1 MSKLLNIYTNLKEKD
16 SSTLYLFKVGLFYNF
31 LNNDAITI
39 SNLVHLKVTNLSP
52 SIVKCGFPV
61 NSLEKYLNLFNSL
74 NLNIKIIDSI
84 DYNTVYNVNDYKLNS
99 DIKDLFN
106 KILNTDIESLSIQE
120 AYSFLEDLQNEVL
133 HFNYN
138 DLGKSTWNK
147 KNSNY

>member
-133 HFNYN
+133 HFNYKN
-138 DLGKSTWNK
+138 LGKSTWNK

>member
-1 MSKLLNIYTNLKEKD
+1 MSKLLNIYNNLKEKD
-16 SSTLYLFKVGLFYNF
+16 SNTLYLFKVGLFYNF

-74 NLNIKIIDSI
+74 NLNIKIIDSAN
-84 DYNTVYNVNDYKLNS
+84 YNTIYKVDDYKLNS

-106 KILNTDIESLSIQE
+106 KILNVDIESLSIQE
-120 AYSFLEDLQNEVL
+120 AYSFIENLQNEVL
-133 HFNYN
+133 HFDY
-138 DLGKSTWNK
+138 KKVEKNK
-147 KNSNY
+147 

>member
-133 HFNYN
+133 HFNYKN
-138 DLGKSTWNK
+138 LGKST
-147 KNSNY
+147 

>member
-16 SSTLYLFKVGLFYNF
+16 SNTLYLFKVGLFYNF

-74 NLNIKIIDSI
+74 NLNIKIIDSV

-99 DIKDLFN
+99 DIKNIFD
-106 KILNTDIESLSIQE
+106 KILDTNIESLSIQE
-120 AYSFLEDLQNEVL
+120 AYSFLENLQNEIL
-133 HFNYN
+133 QFNYKE
-138 DLGKSTWNK
+138 LGKKS
-147 KNSNY
+147 

>member
-84 DYNTVYNVNDYKLNS
+84 DYNTVYNVNEK
-99 DIKDLFN
+99 F
-106 KILNTDIESLSIQE
+106 
-120 AYSFLEDLQNEVL
+120 
-133 HFNYN
+133 
-138 DLGKSTWNK
+138 
-147 KNSNY
+147 

>member
-16 SSTLYLFKVGLFYNF
+16 SNTLYLFKVGLFYNF

-74 NLNIKIIDSI
+74 NLNIKIIDSV

-99 DIKDLFN
+99 DIKNLFD
-106 KILNTDIESLSIQE
+106 KILNTNIESLSIQE
-120 AYSFLEDLQNEVL
+120 AYSFLEDLQNEIL
-133 HFNYN
+133 QFNYKE
-138 DLGKSTWNK
+138 LGKKS
-147 KNSNY
+147 

>member
-106 KILNTDIESLSIQE
+106 KILNTNIESLSIQE

-133 HFNYN
+133 HFNYKN
-138 DLGKSTWNK
+138 LGKST
-147 KNSNY
+147 

>member
-1 MSKLLNIYTNLKEKD
+1 MSKLLNIYNNLKEKD
-16 SSTLYLFKVGLFYNF
+16 SNTLYLFKVGLFYNF

-74 NLNIKIIDSI
+74 NLNIKIIDSAN
-84 DYNTVYNVNDYKLNS
+84 YNTIYNVDDYKLNS

-106 KILNTDIESLSIQE
+106 KILNVDIESLSIQE
-120 AYSFLEDLQNEVL
+120 AYSFIENLQNEVL
-133 HFNYN
+133 HFDY
-138 DLGKSTWNK
+138 KKVEKNK
-147 KNSNY
+147 